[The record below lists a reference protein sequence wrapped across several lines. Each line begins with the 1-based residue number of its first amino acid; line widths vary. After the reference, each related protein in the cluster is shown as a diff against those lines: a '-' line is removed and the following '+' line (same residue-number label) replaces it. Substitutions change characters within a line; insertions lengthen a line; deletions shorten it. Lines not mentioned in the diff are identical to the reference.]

1 MLINENGIDIEIT
14 GKDAE
19 AVIEAQAEIAADFDK
34 KEIEKEQAKQAR
46 LAVLTKLGLTEDDF
60 KALGL

>member
-1 MLINENGIDIEIT
+1 MFINENGIDIEIT

-19 AVIEAQAEIAADFDK
+19 AVIQAQAEIAADFDK
-34 KEIEKEQAKQAR
+34 KENEKEQAKQAR

>member
-1 MLINENGIDIEIT
+1 MFINENGIDKEVT
-14 GKDAE
+14 GTEKE
-19 AVIEAQAEIAADFDK
+19 AVIQAQAEIAADFNK
-34 KEIEKEQAKQAR
+34 KENQKEQAKQAR